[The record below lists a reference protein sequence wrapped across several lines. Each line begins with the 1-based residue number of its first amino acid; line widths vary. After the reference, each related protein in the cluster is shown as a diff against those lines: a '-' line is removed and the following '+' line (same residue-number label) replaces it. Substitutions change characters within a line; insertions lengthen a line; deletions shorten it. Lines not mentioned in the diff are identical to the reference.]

1 MLRTLGQKS
10 SNYPKINIFKISFLT
25 NFSISKPHFSQNSHF
40 PNLIIHKIHLFWDP
54 FIAIF
59 YPDTDTHS
67 SLRSLFKNY
76 MRLFRNVQN
85 FEQLHFEHHLMEFYQ
100 HFQVN
105 MKAAP
110 LPNGRIWTLYI
121 QDTAE
126 TQVAATAA
134 PLATASTTIPM
145 SIAASR
151 LPAPTM
157 HRHLSAPMLRTCLRT
172 TLPPFPRSFQR
183 FWAPVPPAIC
193 SVHPKLRRRRCPFF
207 NWKSFAEHKKNFILT
222 PHTLCKCIRIISLYY
237 RFFFA
242 PEI

>member
-1 MLRTLGQKS
+1 
-10 SNYPKINIFKISFLT
+10 
-25 NFSISKPHFSQNSHF
+25 
-40 PNLIIHKIHLFWDP
+40 
-54 FIAIF
+54 
-59 YPDTDTHS
+59 
-67 SLRSLFKNY
+67 
-76 MRLFRNVQN
+76 MRLFRNFFKQCAIHFSN
-85 FEQLHFEHHLMEFYQ
+85 FEQLHFVLHVMGFIN
-100 HFQVN
+100 FQEN

-126 TQVAATAA
+126 TQVAAMAA

-207 NWKSFAEHKKNFILT
+207 NWKSFAETTDKNFILT
-222 PHTLCKCIRIISLYY
+222 PPTLCKCIRIISLYY
-237 RFFFA
+237 RFFSPLKYRWTFRNYIFLGLGNCA
-242 PEI
+242 